1 MAVQL
6 ESAERLAALRDKA
19 DAVTG
24 ESSATLAG
32 AVDALIAGFGA
43 GGGGT
48 GENWLDYVSGMQSMF
63 NGAALPEIVDI
74 TVGSK
79 LPSFTGGAA
88 SAFSS
93 TTGVKQLKWDIGCN
107 TTGFSM
113 DSCFRTCSAEILE
126 LPFLETTPITTFN
139 RCFQN
144 MPNLREIRTPINA
157 SGKPSFNNCF
167 NVYGGA
173 PNIELIMFVPGTIMA
188 SISFGYCEKLN
199 DTSIQSIVDG
209 LADLTGGTA
218 QTLTLHATTGA
229 KLTDAQK
236 TAISAKN
243 WTVTY

>member
-32 AVDALIAGFGA
+32 AVDALIGGFGS
-43 GGGGT
+43 GG
-48 GENWLDYVSGMQSMF
+48 GENWLDYVSGMQNMF
-63 NGAALPEIVDI
+63 SGAALPEIVDI

-79 LPSFTGGAA
+79 MPSFQGSALGA
-88 SAFSS
+88 FNN

-107 TTGFSM
+107 TTGFTM
-113 DSCFRTCSAEILE
+113 DSCFRSCSAEILE
-126 LPFLETTPITTFN
+126 LPFLATTPITTFN
-139 RCFQN
+139 RCFQG
-144 MPNLREIRTPINA
+144 MSNLREIRTPINA
-157 SGKPSFNNCF
+157 SGNPNFNNCF
-167 NVYGGA
+167 NTSGTAV
-173 PNIELIMFVPGTIMA
+173 NTELVMFVPGTIMA
-188 SISFGYCEKLN
+188 SISFSYCSKLN